1 MGSTRMKAGSAQK
14 MVLNILTTAVM
25 IKSGKV
31 YENMMIDLQQNSKK
45 LVERSKKII
54 MTATGAS
61 YEQAQNYLKQARG
74 QVKSAIVM
82 AITNLDL
89 QTVEKML
96 VKNDG
101 FINKALNEWRKGK

>member
-54 MTATGAS
+54 MIATSVS
-61 YEQAQNYLKQARG
+61 YEQAQNYLKQAGG

-82 AITNLDL
+82 AITNLEL
-89 QTVEKML
+89 KTVQKML
-96 VKNDG
+96 AKNDG
-101 FINKALNEWRKGK
+101 FIKKALNEWRSGK

>member
-54 MTATGAS
+54 TATGAS
-61 YEQAQNYLKQARG
+61 YEQAQNYLKQARAG
-74 QVKSAIVM
+74 QISQCYGYV
-82 AITNLDL
+82 NLDL
-89 QTVEKML
+89 QTVENAGQ
-96 VKNDG
+96 NDG
-101 FINKALNEWRKGK
+101 FINKALNHGGKENG